1 MFEMV
6 AKEVSEAIE
15 NDDLEAVKQLSSKV
29 LNPSLID
36 EHGCNSLHLAARHSG
51 PDLIAFLVNQR
62 GFKATERSNI
72 GATPCHDA
80 AAAGNLEALK
90 WLVRNTTCNVNNQD
104 GTGATALHLA
114 CRFHHTQV
122 TEWLLDEAKADSSK
136 VTSSDGLPLHFA
148 VVGGDYDAVK
158 LLLEDDPSS
167 ANLQISNGATA
178 SYLAAQEGH
187 IEILRLL
194 ISEYRGNVKVKAY
207 DGMSVVHAAA
217 QSGHLDCVRF
227 LVDEEKCNPNDRDFD
242 GATPLHYAASQ
253 GHDLVIDWLMK
264 VGGAKVTLDNL
275 GGSPLHNA
283 AECNQIECVKVL
295 IRNGCSIE
303 ITDNNGLTAA
313 ELAKK
318 CFHEKCANIIA
329 TYKPQSQADVIL
341 KGTKQQPLTPEV
353 VVNGIQS
360 RSPARARSPEAG
372 YSINRSKGEYSKGA
386 SRPKSPDLTFIRKQT
401 LHSDD
406 SFIPRL
412 DLGHSGVHSDV
423 TGPSNEPRRR
433 FSLSNSESD
442 ASHSSLSQL
451 DDVIAFAEKTVAK
464 ETKKNYELV
473 KEKMDRA
480 NFGIE
485 GESEQFKPKVQN
497 LRTVKVDSV
506 SQQAK
511 KGVTFSE
518 ATEHINDTDDALYDD
533 AFSKPPETH
542 ILGQQKVNVK
552 NQTKAFE
559 NGGIKGGQHG
569 TGTNMEKITGH
580 FSRTAL
586 AEDGPAALLTPE
598 MMQAQYGAL
607 SPTNTRMAI
616 DNSANSDFISELKE
630 ATKGGALK
638 KMSKNTRLEDKLS
651 PTPITVFSS
660 GQKID
665 IVNGGVSHETEP
677 KMELKGEWDPKNF
690 IDQVPN
696 RGDLPAWKVQ
706 LAAKQIAEKA
716 MKETL
721 EKRKVEEREARFKDM
736 PAWKRAIV
744 ERKEAEARSAEEKRQ
759 AEEQQRAQH
768 SSNKRVPHVQ
778 VMPKSGDKSLAPWQL
793 ELQHK

>member
-1 MFEMV
+1 
-6 AKEVSEAIE
+6 
-15 NDDLEAVKQLSSKV
+15 
-29 LNPSLID
+29 
-36 EHGCNSLHLAARHSG
+36 
-51 PDLIAFLVNQR
+51 
-62 GFKATERSNI
+62 
-72 GATPCHDA
+72 
-80 AAAGNLEALK
+80 
-90 WLVRNTTCNVNNQD
+90 
-104 GTGATALHLA
+104 
-114 CRFHHTQV
+114 
-122 TEWLLDEAKADSSK
+122 
-136 VTSSDGLPLHFA
+136 
-148 VVGGDYDAVK
+148 
-158 LLLEDDPSS
+158 
-167 ANLQISNGATA
+167 
-178 SYLAAQEGH
+178 
-187 IEILRLL
+187 
-194 ISEYRGNVKVKAY
+194 
-207 DGMSVVHAAA
+207 
-217 QSGHLDCVRF
+217 
-227 LVDEEKCNPNDRDFD
+227 
-242 GATPLHYAASQ
+242 
-253 GHDLVIDWLMK
+253 
-264 VGGAKVTLDNL
+264 
-275 GGSPLHNA
+275 
-283 AECNQIECVKVL
+283 
-295 IRNGCSIE
+295 
-303 ITDNNGLTAA
+303 
-313 ELAKK
+313 
-318 CFHEKCANIIA
+318 
-329 TYKPQSQADVIL
+329 
-341 KGTKQQPLTPEV
+341 
-353 VVNGIQS
+353 
-360 RSPARARSPEAG
+360 
-372 YSINRSKGEYSKGA
+372 
-386 SRPKSPDLTFIRKQT
+386 
-401 LHSDD
+401 
-406 SFIPRL
+406 
-412 DLGHSGVHSDV
+412 
-423 TGPSNEPRRR
+423 
-433 FSLSNSESD
+433 
-442 ASHSSLSQL
+442 
-451 DDVIAFAEKTVAK
+451 
-464 ETKKNYELV
+464 
-473 KEKMDRA
+473 MDRA

-586 AEDGPAALLTPE
+586 AEDGSVIISIDSPGTQPYVALIGNQSAVLSDNFGYQSQPSYVNSIGRAELLPAPHPHSSGSHPSFKHGYLTTIITVDEHRHDSNSQNTLGEASYYVPPAPPLSTIPTRRNVTDTTQATRPTALQMRPESNHFLLTSKSGSNISNDRTKFNDVDNPSRHMDSSYKHPDLDNDVYENTINQSKPQLLVALPPPPPPLPPSLVNRNHSMSNITQNASAAETKGNPAYLPARPAALLTPE